1 MQFSIWMGQ
10 VNKSSYFASA
20 NDVLMTTNTKL
31 DSHLRF
37 SEHITKIVRKAHQRA
52 NLIHRCF
59 TCKDC
64 DMLVK
69 AFKVY
74 VRPILEYSSP
84 VWSPSF
90 VKDILLIQSVQRK
103 FTKRIPGMS
112 GLTYHSRLTRLGLAS
127 LEVTRLRAD
136 ILLVYKILFGMVQVN
151 SNEFFTLRNQPHLRG
166 HKYVINNHRSFNTRR
181 VNYFSNRIVNLWNN
195 KYHIFYQFTHVR

>member
-1 MQFSIWMGQ
+1 MCEAQLTCQLQISNHNCCVLDATSAGRY
-10 VNKSSYFASA
+10 SSRVVVAS
-20 NDVLMTTNTKL
+20 
-31 DSHLRF
+31 HQRF
-37 SEHITKIVRKAHQRA
+37 NEHITKIVRKAHKRA

-74 VRPILEYSSP
+74 VRPILEYTVP
-84 VWSPSF
+84 VWLPSF
-90 VKDILLIQSVQRK
+90 VKDILLIESVQRK

-127 LEVTRLRAD
+127 LRLRAD
-136 ILLVYKILFGMVQVN
+136 ITGMQ
-151 SNEFFTLRNQPHLRG
+151 
-166 HKYVINNHRSFNTRR
+166 
-181 VNYFSNRIVNLWNN
+181 NLIR
-195 KYHIFYQFTHVR
+195 HARHGAG

>member
-1 MQFSIWMGQ
+1 
-10 VNKSSYFASA
+10 V
-20 NDVLMTTNTKL
+20 

-64 DMLVK
+64 TAMLVK

-74 VRPILEYSSP
+74 VRPILEYNSP

-90 VKDILLIQSVQRK
+90 VKDIFLIESAQRK
-103 FTKRIPGMS
+103 FTKKIPGMS

-127 LEVTRLRAD
+127 LEVRRLRAD
-136 ILLVYKILFGMVQVN
+136 ILLVYKILFGMVRVN
-151 SNEFFTLRNQPHLRG
+151 SNEFFTLFARP
-166 HKYVINNHRSFNTRR
+166 
-181 VNYFSNRIVNLWNN
+181 
-195 KYHIFYQFTHVR
+195 